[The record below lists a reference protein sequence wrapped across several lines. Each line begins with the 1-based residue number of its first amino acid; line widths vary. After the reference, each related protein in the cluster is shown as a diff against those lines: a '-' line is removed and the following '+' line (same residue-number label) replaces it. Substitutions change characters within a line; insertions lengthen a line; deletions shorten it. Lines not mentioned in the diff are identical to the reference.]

1 MKKIL
6 LIFGMIFFVSG
17 CAVQGPS
24 FFGGT
29 QKRLTLSDLDEGCK
43 NSLPLTRKGSFGQVK
58 ILGVVTQSGDE
69 ANPLS
74 VTARFVMTSFEI
86 PEGIEGIVRYNGTLR
101 YDPATQTLYFTNLQ
115 PVSLTFGGNRS
126 LLEYVSPAARR
137 GLPPL
142 VAQALEGIP
151 VYRLEETSGA
161 KGLQSVK
168 VDKENLLLEFR

>member
-1 MKKIL
+1 MKKIWIIL
-6 LIFGMIFFVSG
+6 GMMFFVSG
-17 CAVQGPS
+17 CAIQGPL
-24 FFGGT
+24 FFGGA
-29 QKRLTLSDLDEGCK
+29 QKQLTLSDLDEGCK
-43 NSLPLTRKGSFGQVK
+43 KSLPLTRKGSFGQVK
-58 ILGVVTQSGDE
+58 ILGVVTQGGDE

-86 PEGIEGIVRYNGTLR
+86 PEGIEGIVRYKGTLR
-101 YDPATQTLYFTNLQ
+101 YDPATRTLYFANLQ
-115 PVSLTFGGNRS
+115 PASLTFGGNRS

-142 VAQALEGIP
+142 VARALEGIP
-151 VYRLEETSGA
+151 AYRLEEASGA

>member
-1 MKKIL
+1 MKKIWMIL
-6 LIFGMIFFVSG
+6 GMIFFVSG

-24 FFGGT
+24 LFGGSE
-29 QKRLTLSDLDEGCK
+29 KKLTLSDLDEGCK
-43 NSLPLTRKGSFGQVK
+43 NALPKTLKGSFGQVK
-58 ILGVVTQSGDE
+58 ILAAVTQSGDE

-101 YDPATQTLYFTNLQ
+101 YDPATHTLYFTNLQ
-115 PVSLTFGGNRS
+115 PISLTFGGNRS

-142 VAQALEGIP
+142 VAQALESIP
-151 VYRLEETSGA
+151 VYRMEETFGA
-161 KGLQSVK
+161 KSLQSVK